1 MNLTRSIVVLA
12 LAALAACS
20 QPQMRS
26 FAGRAQGEYVQ
37 VSVPLSGSLAR
48 LNVRRGEAV
57 RQGEALFS
65 LDSRADVAARREASD
80 QVRAAQAQLRMAR
93 NSARPDDVRAA
104 QSAVDV
110 AQARLAQ
117 LQWRVEQATAVAP
130 LDGVIVETTFSEG
143 EWVEAGTR
151 VVSLLSPES
160 VKVRFFVPAY
170 VAASLRHGQVVA
182 LRCNGCV
189 PAEGEIVY
197 VSPIA
202 EPDQDGSSDRLRFL
216 VEARPGHGAALSLH
230 PGRAIEVVL

>member
-1 MNLTRSIVVLA
+1 LAFA

-26 FAGRAQGEYVQ
+26 FTGSAQGEYVQ

-65 LDSRADVAARREASD
+65 LDSRADAAAQREATD
-80 QVRAAQAQLRMAR
+80 RVRAAQAELRVAR
-93 NSARPDDVRAA
+93 TSARPDDIRAA

-110 AQARLAQ
+110 AQARLTQ

-130 LDGVIVETTFSEG
+130 HDGVIVDIPFSEG
-143 EWVEAGTR
+143 QWVEAGAA

-160 VKVRFFVPAY
+160 VKVRFFVPAH
-170 VAASLRHGQVVA
+170 VAATLHHGQVVA
-182 LRCNGCV
+182 LRCAGCE
-189 PAEGEIVY
+189 ATEGEIVY

-202 EPDQDGSSDRLRFL
+202 EAEQDGSSDRLRFL
-216 VEARPGHGAALSLH
+216 VEARPGRGAAPSLH
-230 PGRAIEVVL
+230 PGRAIEVIL